1 MATLTLIEA
10 VEMKLHEGR
19 DLCIRPNDELVAE
32 ARMWVAQQLGD
43 EANLRL
49 TEERA
54 VQLYLDME
62 V

>member
-1 MATLTLIEA
+1 
-10 VEMKLHEGR
+10 MKLHEGR